1 MDIKTSL
8 KFPNDVYYTFL
19 LSYLLGILQKNLSL
33 SPDGGCQG
41 QQEEH
46 PQGYATKPIEILYC
60 HLHYNRYPLM
70 AATHTWIA

>member
-1 MDIKTSL
+1 MYTIGQTWSGPIKVGSR
-8 KFPNDVYYTFL
+8 L
-19 LSYLLGILQKNLSL
+19 LSYILRILQKILSL

-41 QQEEH
+41 QEEEH
-46 PQGYATKPIEILYC
+46 PQGYATKPIEILHC

>member
-19 LSYLLGILQKNLSL
+19 FSYLLGILQKKLSL
-33 SPDGGCQG
+33 SPDGCCQG
-41 QQEEH
+41 QQKEH
-46 PQGYATKPIEILYC
+46 SQEYATKPIEILYC

>member
-1 MDIKTSL
+1 MMSII
-8 KFPNDVYYTFL
+8 P
-19 LSYLLGILQKNLSL
+19 SYCHIYWESYKKKLSL
-33 SPDGGCQG
+33 SADGGCQG

-46 PQGYATKPIEILYC
+46 SQGYATKPIEILHC